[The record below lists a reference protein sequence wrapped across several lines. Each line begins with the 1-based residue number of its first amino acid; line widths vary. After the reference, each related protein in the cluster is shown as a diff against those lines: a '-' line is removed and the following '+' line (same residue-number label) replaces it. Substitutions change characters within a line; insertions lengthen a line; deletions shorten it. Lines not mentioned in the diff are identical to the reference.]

1 MRTVTIAALL
11 TVIAL
16 PAAAQPADRY
26 QMERSGEGFVRL
38 DTQTGEMAFCDE
50 VSGRITCRATQEGS
64 ESAMAAPALEARIAE
79 LEKRIAA
86 LEARPGTVQN
96 VPTEQEFEQTLTFME
111 RFFRR
116 FIGIVKEFEDEKPT
130 TPPPATAPDRT

>member
-1 MRTVTIAALL
+1 MRTITVAALL
-11 TVIAL
+11 TAIAL
-16 PAAAQPADRY
+16 PAAAQTPERY
-26 QMERSGEGFVRL
+26 QMERSGDGFVRL
-38 DTQTGEMAFCDE
+38 DTQTGEMAFCEE
-50 VSGRITCRATQEGS
+50 VSGRITCRPTQQGA
-64 ESAMAAPALEARIAE
+64 ESTPAAPALEARIAE

-86 LEARPGTVQN
+86 LESRPGAVQS

-116 FIGIVKEFEDEKPT
+116 FIGIVKEFEDEKPA